1 MIKETDGRITQMK
14 SSIMENLIN
23 AGAFDKL
30 YKNRERLLE
39 HYAILSDMIKNAVS
53 LSSLT
58 CAIKNYE
65 MPDILPADKQY
76 NMQEESKLLNSIV
89 SIRPLD
95 GYMDEKAYGCIPFSE
110 LAEGNVKV
118 MGFIVEQKKK
128 YSKKGNLMQ
137 VYMVEGMSGKLAA
150 IQMGDALDYTGRVV
164 ALTGSYQKDTLFVR
178 SVKPLSKGIMST
190 SYIIRSL
197 EDNNRIK
204 DIYQE
209 DYGEKNYLIHIINY
223 ATKGGGL
230 AEIPSTGNLR
240 VSEQT
245 FKKIKGW
252 E

>member
-1 MIKETDGRITQMK
+1 
-14 SSIMENLIN
+14 
-23 AGAFDKL
+23 
-30 YKNRERLLE
+30 
-39 HYAILSDMIKNAVS
+39 
-53 LSSLT
+53 
-58 CAIKNYE
+58 

-137 VYMVEGMSGKLAA
+137 VYSIEGFSGKLSAV
-150 IQMGDALDYTGRVV
+150 QMGDALSYVGKVV
-164 ALTGSYQKDTLFVR
+164 IIAGSYQKDTLFVR
-178 SVKPLSKGIMST
+178 SISCLSKGLT
-190 SYIIRSL
+190 TGTYIIKTL
-197 EDNNRIK
+197 EDNYRIK
-204 DIYQE
+204 EIY
-209 DYGEKNYLIHIINY
+209 KNDTGDKNHLLHIINY
-223 ATKGGGL
+223 ATKDGGL

-240 VSEQT
+240 VSEHT